1 MPLNPG
7 SRPIQRSK
15 SPQLAGEL
23 RDTMRRSQETFA
35 DESGMTAIMNP
46 WETRILRG
54 KLNLNV
60 SSIDLA
66 VTIQGAIETVRLA
79 AEAKSITV
87 EANLD
92 SEVGSVAGDS
102 TRLQQVVW
110 NLLSNAVKFTPS
122 GGRVEVRL

>member
-1 MPLNPG
+1 
-7 SRPIQRSK
+7 
-15 SPQLAGEL
+15 
-23 RDTMRRSQETFA
+23 
-35 DESGMTAIMNP
+35 MNP